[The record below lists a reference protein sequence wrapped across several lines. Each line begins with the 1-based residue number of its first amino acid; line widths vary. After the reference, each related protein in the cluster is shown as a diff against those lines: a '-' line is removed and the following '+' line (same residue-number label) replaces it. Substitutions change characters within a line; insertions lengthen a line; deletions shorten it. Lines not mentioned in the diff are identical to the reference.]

1 MMLDNNGIRAQDYQS
16 TWGIL
21 EPVVCLVSLFYS
33 MPTSYSWLCKFG
45 MLLKSLSFDWKWNAN
60 AKKIQLVVG
69 FGPGPHWQGPGLAD
83 LPGYS
88 VLVVGD
94 GWPVCAW

>member
-1 MMLDNNGIRAQDYQS
+1 MRIQLF
-16 TWGIL
+16 
-21 EPVVCLVSLFYS
+21 VVLFVFQV
-33 MPTSYSWLCKFG
+33 WL
-45 MLLKSLSFDWKWNAN
+45 
-60 AKKIQLVVG
+60 LVVG

-94 GWPVCAW
+94 GWPVCA